1 MKRKHAF
8 EAIKAILAAIDDD
21 ELPAPSKLEQ
31 DGDTTIAWFG
41 GCGRHLGSARRNGVL
56 EPLIYRDRGASEA
69 IELEAVYR
77 LDVKH
82 QSIGGAA

>member
-1 MKRKHAF
+1 VKRKHAF

-21 ELPAPSKLEQ
+21 ELPTPSKIQQ

-41 GCGRHLGSARRNGVL
+41 GYGRHLSSARRNGVL
-56 EPLIYRDRGASEA
+56 EPLIYRDGGAREA

-77 LDVKH
+77 LDLKH
-82 QSIGGAA
+82 QSKGKS